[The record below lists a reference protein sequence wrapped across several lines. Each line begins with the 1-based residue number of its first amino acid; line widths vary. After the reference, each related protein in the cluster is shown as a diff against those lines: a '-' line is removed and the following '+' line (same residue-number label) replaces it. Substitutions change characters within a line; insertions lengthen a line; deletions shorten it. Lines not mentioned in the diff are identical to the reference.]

1 VILLPEDYVVSK
13 FYQYAGSPKYN
24 RGTNVYQGSCPI
36 CREGKSWLKKQRCY
50 YIVSKNTVHC
60 HNCGWHGNPV
70 NWIMENSGQTF
81 SDVLK
86 ESQDYDT
93 IQIEDKKIIK
103 KTDYELPCDCIDLE
117 DDEQLD
123 FFRNEFPVKRAL
135 QVLSERRLL
144 SAINR
149 PKKYYFTLNDFTHQ
163 NRIIIPFYDEN
174 NKIIYYQSRKVIE
187 NDQKPKYLSKK
198 NAERS
203 IFNIDKVTEDIP
215 YIFVAE
221 GPLDATF
228 VKNGVAVAG
237 ISESGSEV
245 FTPKQKDQLKLFP
258 LHEIVYVL
266 DNQWRDD
273 ASKSKSK
280 ALLEHGYKV
289 FIWPQSYYKFKDLN
303 EVCMHYK
310 LNEFPYKFI
319 ESNSYSGMTGK
330 IKLSQVS

>member
-1 VILLPEDYVVSK
+1 
-13 FYQYAGSPKYN
+13 
-24 RGTNVYQGSCPI
+24 
-36 CREGKSWLKKQRCY
+36 
-50 YIVSKNTVHC
+50 
-60 HNCGWHGNPV
+60 
-70 NWIMENSGQTF
+70 MENSGQTF
-81 SDVLK
+81 SEVMK

-93 IQIEDKKIIK
+93 IQIEETKTVKKV
-103 KTDYELPCDCIDLE
+103 DYELPCDCIDLE
-117 DDEQLD
+117 DEEQLD
-123 FFRNEFPVKRAL
+123 FFRNEFPVKKAL
-135 QVLSERRLL
+135 QVLNERRLL

-149 PKKYYFTLNDFTHQ
+149 AKKYYFTLNDFTHQ

-187 NDQKPKYLSKK
+187 GDQKPKYLSKR
-198 NAERS
+198 NSERT
-203 IFNIDKVTEDIP
+203 IFNINKVVEDIP
-215 YIFVAE
+215 YIFVTE

-245 FTPKQKDQLKLFP
+245 FTNKQKDQLKLFP
-258 LHEIVYVL
+258 LHEIIYVL
-266 DNQWRDD
+266 DNQWRDT

-280 ALLEHGYKV
+280 ALLDHGHKV

-310 LNEFPYKFI
+310 LNEFPHKFI
-319 ESNSYSGMTGK
+319 ENNSYCGMTGK